1 MAATPLEFILKV
13 RDEASASMEK
23 FRRSAESVASEFS
36 KTNSIVTGAI
46 GALSAYAGAQG
57 LKAIITASDEARD
70 TLAQARFLLNAFGG
84 SVDANLTTLQK
95 WASGEQ
101 RATAMGDEYAVL
113 VAAKL
118 NTRIKDMNKA
128 MNFSNTLLKLQRLG
142 LANVEVRLRDILSL
156 GFDEKEADVVCLDM
170 ADADKAIPAA
180 AAALKDGGVLVG
192 YAPQTEQ
199 LSAFV
204 NTGLANGIGGWFCCE
219 SLLRPIL
226 VRTSGVR
233 PANVMIS
240 HTGFLAFGRKGAPT
254 DGGQSG
260 QKQKRFKELMAPL
273 SGPRP
278 EKVRKKKPE
287 EEKEKMTEEIMVE
300 KESEPVSNKTN
311 I

>member
-1 MAATPLEFILKV
+1 MAV
-13 RDEASASMEK
+13 
-23 FRRSAESVASEFS
+23 
-36 KTNSIVTGAI
+36 
-46 GALSAYAGAQG
+46 G
-57 LKAIITASDEARD
+57 LGR
-70 TLAQARFLLNAFGG
+70 
-84 SVDANLTTLQK
+84 
-95 WASGEQ
+95 
-101 RATAMGDEYAVL
+101 
-113 VAAKL
+113 VAARVVSYDVREDFAKL
-118 NTRIKDMNKA
+118 AGNNV
-128 MNFSNTLLKLQRLG
+128 QRLG
-142 LANVEVRLRDILSL
+142 LTNVEVRLRDILAS

-204 NTGLANGIGGWFCCE
+204 NTGLANGIGDWFCCE

-278 EKVRKKKPE
+278 EKLKKKKPE
-287 EEKEKMTEEIMVE
+287 DEKEKMTDETAEKKIEEERSAEEEDVVE
-300 KESEPVSNKTN
+300 EQPVQ
-311 I
+311 